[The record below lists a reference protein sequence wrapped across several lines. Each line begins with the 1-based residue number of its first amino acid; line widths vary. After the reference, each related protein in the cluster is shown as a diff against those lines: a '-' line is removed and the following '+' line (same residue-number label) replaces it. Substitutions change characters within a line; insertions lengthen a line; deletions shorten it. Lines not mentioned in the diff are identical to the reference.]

1 MPFNPETEYTIVR
14 QSISVRHFHAYKRRY
29 VIRPPYQRK
38 TVWETQKK
46 RALLDSL
53 FRRYYIPSIVLREVR
68 LSPED
73 TRREVIDGQQRIS
86 TVQQFFN
93 NELALPDSLEDI
105 NAGLPGKRYNELHD
119 DIREFID
126 EELKYDA
133 EIIKNIGDPYD
144 DRHQKVAADIFWR
157 LQQGESLNVMETAH
171 SRLSSLVRN
180 FLVRYADDYD
190 FDYVTYSEINP
201 NPDKIPFF
209 RETRSRSN
217 SRMQHLSL
225 LGRFLLLELADGP
238 TRIGDREIA
247 ALIESTDH
255 PDGIGNQSWESEPAA
270 IATLRNL
277 QKLHEVFKDDPHLD
291 SWSGVMA
298 FRHEYFTISCY
309 WLLRHLRRYYV
320 FNEDER
326 LLFREF
332 VYDFFGRV
340 SGKDGVSDT
349 VVQFVEN
356 RQQDPTATAE
366 RERIIRHE
374 FFTFASQKGHD
385 ILAKDSRRAFNEAER
400 IAIYR
405 KGRGRCQLCVQADKP
420 DRETIVPWNEFEA
433 DHVLPHSQ
441 GGQTLIENG
450 QVLCREHN
458 RRKGAT
464 V

>member
-1 MPFNPETEYTIVR
+1 MAFNPETEYTIVR
-14 QSISVRHFHAYKRRY
+14 QPISVRHFHAYRRRY
-29 VIRPPYQRK
+29 VVRPPYQRK
-38 TVWETQKK
+38 TVWETHKK

-73 TRREVIDGQQRIS
+73 TRREVIDGQQRINA
-86 TVQQFFN
+86 VQLFFS
-93 NELALPDSLEDI
+93 NELTLPDSLADI
-105 NAGLPGKRYNELHD
+105 DAGLPGKRYNELHD

-133 EIIKNIGDPYD
+133 EIIKNIGDPFD

-157 LQQGESLNVMETAH
+157 LQQGESLNAMETAH

-180 FLVRYADDYD
+180 FLVKYADDYD
-190 FDYVTYSEINP
+190 FDYVTYSEISP
-201 NPDKIPFF
+201 NPDKHPFF
-209 RETRSRSN
+209 RETRSRTN

-225 LGRFLLLELADGP
+225 LGRFLLLEMADGP
-238 TRIGDREIA
+238 ARIGDKEIA
-247 ALIESTDH
+247 ALIEASDH
-255 PDGIGNQSWESEPAA
+255 PDGIGNQSWEAHPAA

-277 QKLHEVFKDDPHLD
+277 RKLHEVFLDDPGLD
-291 SWSGVMA
+291 SWSGVVA

-309 WLLRHLRRYYV
+309 LLLRHLQRHYV
-320 FNEDER
+320 FDEDER

-332 VYDFFGRV
+332 VYDFFARV
-340 SGKDGVSDT
+340 SGKDGANDT

-356 RQQDPTATAE
+356 RQQDPAANTE
-366 RERIIRHE
+366 RDRIIRHE
-374 FFTFASQKGHD
+374 FFTFALQHGHD
-385 ILAKDSRRAFNEAER
+385 FIAKDSRRAFNEAER

-405 KGRGRCQLCVQADKP
+405 KDRGRCKLCIEAGKP
-420 DRETIVPWNEFEA
+420 DRETIVPWSEFEA
-433 DHVLPHSQ
+433 DHVLPYGG
-441 GGQTLIENG
+441 GGQTILENG

-458 RRKGAT
+458 RRKGAK

>member
-1 MPFNPETEYTIVR
+1 MGFNPETEYTIVR
-14 QSISVRHFHAYKRRY
+14 QSINVRHFHAYRRRY
-29 VIRPPYQRK
+29 VVRPPYQRK

-68 LSPED
+68 LSPDD
-73 TRREVIDGQQRIS
+73 TRREVVDGQQRIS
-86 TVQQFFN
+86 AVQQFFS
-93 NELALPDSLEDI
+93 NELTLPESLSDI
-105 NAGLPGKRYNELHD
+105 DMGLPGKRYSELSD

-126 EELKYDA
+126 EELKYDS
-133 EIIKNIGDPYD
+133 EIIKNISDPYD
-144 DRHQKVAADIFWR
+144 DQHQKVAADIFWR
-157 LQQGESLNVMETAH
+157 LQQGESLNAMETAH

-180 FLVRYADDYD
+180 FLVKYADDYD

-201 NPDKIPFF
+201 NPDKHSFF

-225 LGRFLLLELADGP
+225 LGRFLLLEIAGGP
-238 TRIGDREIA
+238 TRIGDREIV
-247 ALIESTDH
+247 ALIEGTVH
-255 PDGIGNQSWESEPAA
+255 PDGIGNQSWEAQPAA

-277 QKLHEVFKDDPHLD
+277 SKLHEVFHDDPGLD
-291 SWSGVMA
+291 SWYGVLV

-309 WLLRHLRRYYV
+309 WLLRHLQRHYV

-326 LLFREF
+326 ILFREF
-332 VYDFFGRV
+332 VYDFFARV
-340 SGKDGVSDT
+340 SGKDGASDT

-356 RQQDPTATAE
+356 RQQDPTATTE
-366 RERIIRHE
+366 RDRIIRHE
-374 FFTFASQKGHD
+374 FFTFALQQNHEIID
-385 ILAKDSRRAFNEAER
+385 KDSRRAFNEAER

-405 KGRGRCQLCVQADKP
+405 KDRGRCQFCIEERKP

-433 DHVLPHSQ
+433 DHVLPYSQ
-441 GGQTLIENG
+441 GGQTLLENG
-450 QVLCREHN
+450 QVLCRAHN